1 MESSSP
7 NTSNSKSSLISHEE
21 DANILSFRR
30 RNKILILSLLFLIIL
45 LTLTLS
51 FLFIRFVRPNDS
63 SPHDNPRINQALRAF
78 CYANSDAPP
87 CYGAVQPLIRH
98 KLVSDPNQIF
108 GLSLQA
114 AAVDLRR
121 LIGSIAHSNCSQS
134 LRDALDQIRRPLAA
148 IEADPFV
155 QTRTDEQRAEMMKR
169 IAAAEEDVDTCLDD
183 LGKIGAAAELV
194 KVKVYLNGAGDFL
207 IDYARAVRMAA
218 RLQMLE
224 AYNDDRWRRI
234 IMTDYVFLGVCQWVF
249 VVGLFCAFF
258 SIKPRP

>member
-1 MESSSP
+1 MRLRH
-7 NTSNSKSSLISHEE
+7 NY
-21 DANILSFRR
+21 
-30 RNKILILSLLFLIIL
+30 
-45 LTLTLS
+45 
-51 FLFIRFVRPNDS
+51 S
-63 SPHDNPRINQALRAF
+63 SPHDQPRINQAMSAF
-78 CYANSDAPP
+78 CYANSDAPA
-87 CYGAVQPLIRH
+87 CFRAVQPLIRH

-114 AAVDLRR
+114 AADDLQR
-121 LIGSIAHSNCSQS
+121 LIGSIAFSNCSES

-207 IDYARAVRMAA
+207 IDYARAVR
-218 RLQMLE
+218 RLLILE
-224 AYNDDRWRRI
+224 AYNDDRWRTI
-234 IMTDYVFLGVCQWVF
+234 IMNDYVFLGVFQWVF
-249 VVGLFCAFF
+249 VIGLFCALFR
-258 SIKPRP
+258 IKPRPKF